1 MSARDEIEVMYGFHD
16 GEFLVEDFHDPDD
29 TAADP
34 LWFPVL
40 VAIGLGTWAITIAAI
55 VYVVAWHPW

>member
-1 MSARDEIEVMYGFHD
+1 MSERGASNIYDAMS
-16 GEFLVEDFHDPDD
+16 GEWLPSEDFHDPDD

-34 LWFPVL
+34 LWFPMI
-40 VAIGLGTWAITIAAI
+40 IGIGIGTWGITIAAI